1 MLELAILGLL
11 KDQELHGYELKKRLT
26 NTLGPG
32 VLGFRPRGVLRVP
45 VSGPAPVGASR
56 RGHKPPSRARAGSTV
71 PMTGSLGGELAVF
84 RARKADG
91 RGGRGK
97 KVYAITRTRR
107 GPLRGVAGGGEPVE
121 R

>member
-11 KDQELHGYELKKRLT
+11 KDQDLHGYELKRRLT
-26 NTLGPG
+26 NTPGLGT
-32 VLGFRPRGVLRVP
+32 LGFGRGVSFGSLYPALRRLERAGAVQAVEP
-45 VSGPAPVGASR
+45 GTASGPP
-56 RGHKPPSRARAGSTV
+56 V

-84 RARKADG
+84 RARKANG

-97 KVYAITRTRR
+97 KVYADHGTRR
-107 GPLRGVAGGGEPVE
+107 GPLRRVAGGGEPVE